1 VVKNTV
7 YLTDMADFS
16 LVNDVY
22 ASFFGEEKPARS
34 CVGVSALPKGGL
46 VESGVTAVKSEG

>member
-1 VVKNTV
+1 
-7 YLTDMADFS
+7 MADFS

-34 CVGVSALPKGGL
+34 CVGVSALPKSGL